1 MHPSRWAIVVAF
13 GLAVGSGSA
22 QERPAT
28 RAFPAKPEPG
38 EMDRNEEQAVRQAAE
53 RAMKSAETDRGRW
66 LLEMEK
72 AFPVRTAAG
81 RSEDE
86 CGRWFTLL
94 SGGGREWRRD
104 DAPTRGLAELFDR
117 VTQALE
123 LGPVPTIRRD
133 EFQRYVKEF
142 VFAESKGQEKPADR
156 SAATDLAFRMLDRD
170 GSGVLEPD
178 EQTDR
183 LRAAKGIDAD
193 GDGLITRD
201 EYRVYFQ
208 ARLATAIEL
217 ATRRQAAEATK
228 ASAGS
233 AERPKPAARV
243 AVGKRPSGLPRWF
256 EQLDLDGDGQIGL
269 YEWRQAGLPTNH
281 FRDLDLD
288 GDGLLTAAEY
298 LRYVKL
304 HPEGVPVELKPVKVK
319 R

>member
-1 MHPSRWAIVVAF
+1 MHPPRWAIVLVF

-22 QERPAT
+22 QDRPAT
-28 RAFPAKPEPG
+28 KAVPAKPEPG

-53 RAMKSAETDRGRW
+53 RALKAAETDRGRW

-72 AFPVRTAAG
+72 AFPGRAAAG
-81 RSEDE
+81 RSEED
-86 CGRWFTLL
+86 CDRWFTLL
-94 SGGGREWRRD
+94 AGGREWRRD

-117 VTQALE
+117 VAQALE

-133 EFQRYVKEF
+133 EFRRYAKEF
-142 VFAESKGQEKPADR
+142 VLTGKKGREKQAERFA
-156 SAATDLAFRMLDRD
+156 AADLAFRVLDRD
-170 GSGVLEPD
+170 GSGVLESD
-178 EQTDR
+178 EQTER

-193 GDGLITRD
+193 GDGLISRD

-208 ARLATAIEL
+208 ARLATAVEL
-217 ATRRQAAEATK
+217 AARQAAEAAK
-228 ASAGS
+228 VAAGT
-233 AERPKPAARV
+233 AEKPKPAARV
-243 AVGKRPSGLPRWF
+243 VVGKRPSGLPKWF
-256 EQLDLDGDGQIGL
+256 EQLDTDGDGQIGL

-304 HPEGVPVELKPVKVK
+304 HPEGVPVELKPDGKVK